1 MEKEININELIQ
13 IKQLPQIF
21 ENLEIIGKWIDN
33 GLAKIDFENLDITEN
48 NKQNLKNNRTEINKI
63 TETLETKRKELK
75 NQILAPYKSF
85 EKKYEE
91 EIKDKLVGA
100 SEKLGNAINE
110 IESKQKQAK
119 EKELR
124 QFFDN
129 YNEDYHLE
137 QIIKFEDVGLN
148 ITVTNSM
155 KSLKDQIV
163 DFFEKVNNDFMAIQ
177 NGEHK
182 EDVLYEYKRN
192 GFDYSKAVNSVNA
205 KINAIKEMEQQLE
218 KKKQLNE
225 IEQNVVENVNTLVS
239 APIEIVNEDIIE
251 CEFKVFATK
260 KQLVELKEYLKMKG
274 IKYE

>member
-13 IKQLPQIF
+13 IKQLPEIYSKL
-21 ENLEIIGKWIDN
+21 EEIGNWLDSGIKKLDLDNLVVNE
-33 GLAKIDFENLDITEN
+33 E
-48 NKQNLKNNRTEINKI
+48 NKQEIKNMRTNINNMTK
-63 TETLETKRKELK
+63 TLEDARKDIK
-75 NQILAPYKSF
+75 NRILAPYQSF
-85 EKKYEE
+85 EEKYNELV
-91 EIKDKLVGA
+91 KVKLTSA

-110 IESKQKQAK
+110 IENKQKQEK
-119 EKELR
+119 ENELR

-148 ITVTNSM
+148 ITLSSSI
-155 KSLKDQIV
+155 KSLKEQIV
-163 DFFEKVNNDFMAIQ
+163 AFFEKVNNDFMAIQ

-182 EDVLYEYKRN
+182 EDVLYEYQRN